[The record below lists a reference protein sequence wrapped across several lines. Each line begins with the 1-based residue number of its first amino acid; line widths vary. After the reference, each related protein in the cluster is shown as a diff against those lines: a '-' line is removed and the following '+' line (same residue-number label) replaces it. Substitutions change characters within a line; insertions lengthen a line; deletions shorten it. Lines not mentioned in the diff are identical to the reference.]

1 MATYSAD
8 ISVKVVGLTAL
19 TSLEKRVEALHK
31 QFTKINAAAAN
42 VTAPFQNHI
51 RALER
56 LNVLLE
62 SNGRLLNQQAQA
74 VQRMDRVASSTSRG
88 PAKQDPRI
96 LREQQEAFARQ
107 IQQLK
112 QRADLLENNRA
123 ITDKLRSA
131 TEQLISS
138 GSGNVR
144 LGKELLKNARAL
156 LVAEEQ
162 LANQKAKDAAQAI
175 KDAEAERVARLK
187 TVADLGRAEA
197 QMASDLRKARKQDQ
211 RDREQGQQQRGSV
224 FRTATGIAGRTGGA
238 VDRAFGGAF
247 SAVGKAA
254 EGAVIRGGAAAGVMG
269 IGGMLSSM
277 QNFEVFGK
285 HLPEITGAAGAVTDL
300 VAALGNLPGGLGAA
314 AVAAAAFAPWLPK
327 IAQGALEAGEA
338 VGKLEAA
345 KPLKNLLNQGGASFY
360 ESPVNALS
368 GNLDM
373 ALDASGYE
381 KAGAAAGAA
390 FSGRFNAALLGKLG
404 QGMLDQLQK
413 QNDDYFATLKKNER
427 INANWAAVLEE
438 GAAHQAEITRKAQA
452 EAAARA
458 ESLAS
463 LRATEAA
470 RSETA
475 RKNLETAAAARRNA
489 VPEVVRR
496 PVAGVAYPNGA
507 APAASPTAVEGSVVN
522 QVKRVTALKKNA
534 AEEVARIERDLSI
547 SINNTEIEHIKNAME
562 MELDSIEQVA
572 AARKKAGD
580 AWWAQQEKRLRQK
593 PDVMGPAF
601 DKGQREKAKERDKAR
616 GDKLESIALGVGFP
630 LMFGAGPGSIAGSF
644 AGSFVGSGFGG
655 QILGGAIGTMF
666 DQLGTA
672 AREAG
677 NALRDPIANFEALK
691 TAGIFAS
698 SAQEH
703 LIERLI
709 ELGRVT
715 EATERIQAQVIQK
728 IGVNGARDLQRLD
741 QASDKLAKAW
751 AELNLQMQ
759 AAVAGPLATLL
770 EWITAVVGLVGE
782 RNAGI
787 KNTESIAQ
795 GLSPKDREQFLK
807 ELQKNAE
814 GIDAFSSDLQARR
827 AKQQEIQQRYA
838 AKSNQ
843 PALKT
848 EISPAELQ
856 KAAETR
862 LAAAERA
869 AALDRQGIQLARQ
882 QQDARLQIEDQIF
895 GLRRRAEDLQRAG
908 TDLRRSVEDEI
919 FRKRQELARIESDNA
934 REQARL
940 AIERLDMQLQGL
952 QVSGNVPGQDIAN
965 GLVNA
970 VRQYVK
976 TRAEAEADFQQK
988 ERNFK
993 IEMVELEKA
1002 SDRFA
1007 FEVSRKVADL
1017 QRQSADYTRD
1027 VQRAVL
1033 NAERTIYDLQIAA
1046 ADYRVAKAKEAI
1058 ALEDQA
1064 ASRVEQTQQL
1074 TGQVQAGSGS
1084 GGGYISKEVLRKW
1097 LISQGM
1103 GRTSGDFTNAGHKTP
1118 NHMLNAMDMGFTA
1131 SKYDHNYVQKT
1142 KEMEAKLRA
1151 TGAFGD
1157 QLFGPTRDPRGHKDH
1172 LHVPTPGGMVRNTPG
1187 LQALMGN
1194 RVPAATAAANPSAAA
1209 ASAAVPSA
1217 TPRSVDT
1224 SGALAGLSG
1233 LRAPAVGGVGDLMA
1247 ANAQLDTSIAK
1258 AKQLGLELAK
1268 AYAGMTKEGAALAME
1283 QQVKSAIDQLNAPM
1297 DQLLKS
1303 QQDQLAYQREYAGL
1317 IMDGVSPALAEQL
1330 SKIREQVQLQLQQLD
1345 TSIAALEATKV
1356 KLEAEK
1362 KWTGELQAQLD
1373 LLKAQRGVIEG
1384 KGQQGEATAISNNST
1399 GQRLQDAYTKVKG
1412 QLTDLIDPVNQI
1424 TAGAEA
1430 IGSAFAESFKGV
1442 ASGAM
1447 TAQEA
1452 LANFFQR
1459 TADHFLDMA
1468 AQMIAKYL
1476 EMKVLGL
1483 ALNVL
1488 GGLTG
1493 GSSGPGLGLGDA
1505 AMFSPM
1511 PSYAGGGSTGDGARA
1526 GGLDGQGGFMAMLH
1540 PQETVID
1547 HWSVNRD
1554 TLGSVGS
1561 QPGDSPYEENQQAL
1575 AARDRAFSEN
1585 QQLITQNTVLNRER
1599 TMERERAAAMAG
1611 GYEPIEVNVNA
1622 VDPASTGLVTV
1633 EQLAQS
1639 SQMAVKQAQAQL
1651 LKKFKNNPAVR
1662 AGAGL

>member
-1 MATYSAD
+1 VATYSAD

-162 LANQKAKDAAQAI
+162 LANQKAEDAAQAI

-934 REQARL
+934 REQQRL

-1017 QRQSADYTRD
+1017 QRQSADYNRD
-1027 VQRAVL
+1027 VQRAIL

-1064 ASRVEQTQQL
+1064 ASRLQQTQQL
-1074 TGQVQAGSGS
+1074 TGTLSPSALGGKVVQHLHGDPGRPGYDYKGHGTQSNAHDHYAFDSEATTRKVMAELQKLGYVITEFGVKSGHSNGSLHYSNRAFDVPWSQFGSGPIGQRDFARS
-1084 GGGYISKEVLRKW
+1084 RK
-1097 LISQGM
+1097 LQA
-1103 GRTSGDFTNAGHKTP
+1103 D
-1118 NHMLNAMDMGFTA
+1118 
-1131 SKYDHNYVQKT
+1131 VQKI
-1142 KEMEAKLRA
+1142 L
-1151 TGAFGD
+1151 G
-1157 QLFGPTRDPRGHKDH
+1157 QS
-1172 LHVPTPGGMVRNTPG
+1172 
-1187 LQALMGN
+1187 
-1194 RVPAATAAANPSAAA
+1194 TAAVSPIFQRPSVAAA
-1209 ASAAVPSA
+1209 PAAAVPSA
-1217 TPRSVDT
+1217 TPRPVDT

-1233 LRAPAVGGVGDLMA
+1233 LRAPSVGGVGDLMA

-1268 AYAGMTKEGAALAME
+1268 AYAQMTKDGAAQALE

-1317 IMDGVSPALAEQL
+1317 IKDGVTPSLAEQL
-1330 SKIREQVQLQLQQLD
+1330 AKIREQTRLQLEQLD
-1345 TSIAALEATKV
+1345 TSVAALEATKL
-1356 KLEAEK
+1356 KLDLEG
-1362 KWTGELQAQLD
+1362 KWTEKLQEQLD
-1373 LLKAQRGVIEG
+1373 LLKAQRGIIES
-1384 KGQQGEATAISNNST
+1384 KGQKGEAVARGDEKGKQLRDYMTRLQGDLNNTEAMIVSLAGTVEGEIGGAMSNAIS
-1399 GQRLQDAYTKVKG
+1399 
-1412 QLTDLIDPVNQI
+1412 
-1424 TAGAEA
+1424 
-1430 IGSAFAESFKGV
+1430 GV
-1442 ASGAM
+1442 INGTQ
-1447 TAQEA
+1447 TAQQA
-1452 LANFFQR
+1452 FSQMFQNIG
-1459 TADHFLDMA
+1459 AAFIQMA
-1468 AQMIAKYL
+1468 TQMIAKAL
-1476 EMKVLGL
+1476 IMKALGILAGGSGGGIGSVFGSGGAPIFGGGGGNTAGL
-1483 ALNVL
+1483 AFSGVSLFAE
-1488 GGLTG
+1488 GGFVTG
-1493 GSSGPGLGLGDA
+1493 PTPAVVGEGGEAEYVIPASKMGAAMQRYNAGSRGSGVIPGSGESGSGSETGSSSSIDVSYRVTEVNSVRYVDEATFQAGMRQA
-1505 AMFSPM
+1505 AE
-1511 PSYAGGGSTGDGARA
+1511 
-1526 GGLDGQGGFMAMLH
+1526 QG
-1540 PQETVID
+1540 
-1547 HWSVNRD
+1547 
-1554 TLGSVGS
+1554 
-1561 QPGDSPYEENQQAL
+1561 
-1575 AARDRAFSEN
+1575 
-1585 QQLITQNTVLNRER
+1585 
-1599 TMERERAAAMAG
+1599 AAAG
-1611 GYEPIEVNVNA
+1611 HRRVFGDLRN
-1622 VDPASTGLVTV
+1622 SR
-1633 EQLAQS
+1633 
-1639 SQMAVKQAQAQL
+1639 SQRQRVGM
-1651 LKKFKNNPAVR
+1651 R
-1662 AGAGL
+1662 